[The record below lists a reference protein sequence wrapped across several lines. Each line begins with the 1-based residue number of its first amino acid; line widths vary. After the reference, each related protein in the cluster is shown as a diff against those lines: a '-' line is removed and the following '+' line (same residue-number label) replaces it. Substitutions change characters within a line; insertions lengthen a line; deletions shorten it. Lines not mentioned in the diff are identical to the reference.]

1 MDEMIIK
8 AVDKWMYYSQNYK
21 SVWKSGIDVPEVL
34 AEVKFECGFEHT
46 ASKFKEFYANY
57 GAFGGLLRMWFW
69 FTKED
74 RENVLEWI
82 MDNYKGI
89 K

>member
-1 MDEMIIK
+1 MDKIITT
-8 AVDKWMYYSQNYK
+8 AVDKWMYYTQNYK
-21 SVWKSGIDVPEVL
+21 TVWKDGIDVPEVL
-34 AEVKFECGFEHT
+34 AEVKFECGFQHT
-46 ASKFKEFYANY
+46 ASKFQDFYASY

>member
-1 MDEMIIK
+1 MDEMIVK
-8 AVDKWMYYSQNYK
+8 AVDKWMYYTQNYRI
-21 SVWKSGIDVPEVL
+21 VWKDGVDVPEVL
-34 AEVKFECGFEHT
+34 AEVKFECGFQHT
-46 ASKFKEFYANY
+46 ASKFKEFYDAN

-74 RENVLEWI
+74 RKNVLEWI

-89 K
+89 

>member
-1 MDEMIIK
+1 MIVK
-8 AVDKWMYYSQNYK
+8 AVDKWMYYTQNYNCVIK
-21 SVWKSGIDVPEVL
+21 DGRSVPEVL
-34 AEVKFECGFEHT
+34 AEVKFECGFQHT
-46 ASKFKEFYANY
+46 ADKFEEFYDLH